1 MADNYEYSRAEMRRR
16 DNPVSPELSWLIRR
30 AHESNNPN
38 HNEEFQNKLR
48 AYKAKTAE
56 KKAADAAA
64 AAAGRNKVGGSRR
77 RSRRGGRRTRRH
89 RATRRHHNRR

>member
-1 MADNYEYSRAEMRRR
+1 MADNYEYSRAEMRKR

-30 AHESNNPN
+30 AGESNNPN

-56 KKAADAAA
+56 EKAADAAA
-64 AAAGRNKVGGSRR
+64 AKAGIKQEGGRR
-77 RSRRGGRRTRRH
+77 RSRRGGRRTRRV
-89 RATRRHHNRR
+89 TRRRRTSRR